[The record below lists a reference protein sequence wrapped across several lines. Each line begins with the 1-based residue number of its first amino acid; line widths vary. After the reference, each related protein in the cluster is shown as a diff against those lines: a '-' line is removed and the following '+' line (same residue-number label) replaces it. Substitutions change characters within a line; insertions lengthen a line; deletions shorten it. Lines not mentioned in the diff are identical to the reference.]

1 MGKILIGTACTGIGS
16 PEYALREM
24 GIEHQIVF
32 GVEIDKYARQTYL
45 ENFKPDMMFED
56 MTQNDWT
63 GHYVDLLCAGIPC
76 QSFSLAGK
84 RLGELDPRG
93 LLFYN
98 FYEYVKIQKPK
109 YFIIE
114 NVKGLLSTENVFET
128 WLELLG
134 QSVNNQHNMFNHDD
148 SLMYNLHWTVLNTKD
163 FGLPQNRERV
173 FIIGIRPDLPNTF
186 RFPIGF
192 QLTTRL
198 KDILEPVVDEKY
210 YLSDKMLE
218 YMNTRAAN
226 FNGGKI
232 NYKTGEDT
240 ASCINASSK
249 SIDISD
255 NIIVV
260 NDNGNLE
267 PKDIFNTLDA
277 NYHKGMDNHG
287 QRSFI
292 LEPPQID
299 VLGNVGNGHEAQNVY
314 NKDGIAPCV
323 REMHGKVIKVV
334 VADEPKIIG
343 YTRDADGKV
352 IARHL
357 KDEAGTIHTSSG
369 SGGNTD
375 QFVLEPAILSP
386 QRTEFGKETRK
397 EYEAGNLKLDRS
409 EIQSLVPRTD
419 GISNTISTVQKD
431 NLLFEPFCVAMRG
444 RTENKGEDWHNS
456 NHVQKLE
463 KRDDGVTNTISSI
476 QKDNLIVEPGTLIV
490 REVRTEEA
498 KKQRRETGS
507 NDFRDKTIEFI
518 ESDVAN
524 CIQTGLTKDNL
535 IVDEGISTTIKSE
548 GGGLGAK
555 TGLYETRNRI
565 RRLTPRE
572 CGRLQGFSDDFKQ
585 PVSDTQKYRQ
595 YGNTISTSVIKAILV
610 NLLK

>member
-334 VADEPKIIG
+334 VDEPKIIG

>member
-24 GIEHQIVF
+24 GIEHQIVV

-334 VADEPKIIG
+334 VDEPKIIG

-507 NDFRDKTIEFI
+507 NDFRDKTIE
-518 ESDVAN
+518 SDVAN

>member
-334 VADEPKIIG
+334 VGEPKIIG

>member
-1 MGKILIGTACTGIGS
+1 M
-16 PEYALREM
+16 
-24 GIEHQIVF
+24 
-32 GVEIDKYARQTYL
+32 
-45 ENFKPDMMFED
+45 
-56 MTQNDWT
+56 
-63 GHYVDLLCAGIPC
+63 
-76 QSFSLAGK
+76 
-84 RLGELDPRG
+84 GELDPRG

-334 VADEPKIIG
+334 VDEPKIIG

>member
-1 MGKILIGTACTGIGS
+1 MLKVATVCTGIGS
-16 PEYALREM
+16 PEYALKEM
-24 GIEHQIVF
+24 GIEHEVVF
-32 GVEIDKYARQTYL
+32 GCEIDKYARQTYL
-45 ENFKPDMMFED
+45 ENFTPKMMFED
-56 MTQNDWT
+56 MTNGEIDN
-63 GHYVDLLCAGIPC
+63 HYADLIIGGIPC

-334 VADEPKIIG
+334 VDEPKIIG

-507 NDFRDKTIEFI
+507 NDFRDKTIE
-518 ESDVAN
+518 SDVAN

-555 TGLYETRNRI
+555 SGLYETRNRI